1 MNIAVTGSKGFIGT
15 YLCKELKKK
24 KIEFIELDY
33 SNGYDISKI
42 NTLDKIKKFDILIHL
57 AAKTFIPSSLNNSY
71 DFFYNNIISTLN
83 VLELCKKFNSKI
95 IFPSTYVYGA
105 PKYLPINENHPI
117 NVSNT
122 YTHSKLIC
130 EELCKSYN
138 RDSSIDVKIL
148 RLFNVYGKNQNK
160 NFLIPTII
168 NQLKND
174 KIIFK
179 RFFTN

>member
-1 MNIAVTGSKGFIGT
+1 M
-15 YLCKELKKK
+15 LW
-24 KIEFIELDY
+24 
-33 SNGYDISKI
+33 
-42 NTLDKIKKFDILIHL
+42 
-57 AAKTFIPSSLNNSY
+57 SL
-71 DFFYNNIISTLN
+71 
-83 VLELCKKFNSKI
+83 
-95 IFPSTYVYGA
+95 
-105 PKYLPINENHPI
+105 KYLPINENHPI

-174 KIIFK
+174 KIILKDSSPIRDFVHVNDVVDAITNTISSNFK
-179 RFFTN
+179 GFEILNIGSGKNISKKQITDLIKKRLNKNIEINFLKKKRKNEIYETLADVSKAKKSINWVPKIDFEEGLFKLF